1 MREPHPVVTKTI
13 GRPKSADPGSAVCTW
28 LRGTEHDRLI
38 QAANSRRMSVSSF
51 VRSAVVLL
59 LDDSSGPLDR

>member
-1 MREPHPVVTKTI
+1 MTRHPQPVTKAI

-51 VRSAVVLL
+51 VRSAVVMLL
-59 LDDSSGPLDR
+59 EDERSGPA

>member
-1 MREPHPVVTKTI
+1 MRDPDTVTKAI
-13 GRPKSADPGSAVCTW
+13 GRPKSPDPGSAVCTW

-38 QAANSRRMSVSSF
+38 QAANSRRMIVSSF

-59 LDDSSGPLDR
+59 LEDDLTNDRVV

>member
-1 MREPHPVVTKTI
+1 MTQHSQPVIKSI
-13 GRPKSADPGSAVCTW
+13 GRPKSPDPGSAVCTW

-38 QAANSRRMSVSSF
+38 QAANSRQMSVSSF

-59 LDDSSGPLDR
+59 LEDESSGSL

>member
-1 MREPHPVVTKTI
+1 MRDSQPVTKSI

-38 QAANSRRMSVSSF
+38 QAANSRQMSVSSF

-59 LDDSSGPLDR
+59 LEDESSGSFPY